1 MATSARQA
9 NAASPAIAGEVLS
22 IPTNLINP
30 DIAGRIGLYYPIK
43 AEGMASRIAADG
55 QQEPIW
61 VRAAPARSKTPYVLI
76 VGLTRLRAC
85 EILGRPVLARVFEGS
100 DQDFAR
106 LQASQKLDRRELS
119 VLERAMYVAAVA
131 EAAQRRLLA
140 QHGGITQQALAGK
153 ARAAR
158 SNLDRAANDQ
168 SPARGGD
175 EVAAID
181 AEAGDAAAALDG
193 VYGWREEVRDA
204 CGLSLTALKRAL
216 TIHRCLVVPHRALI
230 EAIKEHP
237 AANNQSLLLKIAGMA
252 EPGRADALRAL
263 LSEVPAVEPKGQQ
276 DDRSMV
282 LMQRAVSLLD
292 RMAEAER
299 EAFVEERALTLGV
312 AAKRR
317 LVAKLTAELG
327 AA

>member
-1 MATSARQA
+1 MATSARHA

-30 DIAGRIGLYYPIK
+30 DIAGRIGLFYPIK

-61 VRAAPARSKTPYVLI
+61 VRPAPARSKWPYVLI

-85 EILGRPVLARVFEGS
+85 EILERPVLARVFDGT
-100 DQDFAR
+100 DADFAR

-131 EAAQRRLLA
+131 EAAQRRLAA
-140 QHGGITQQALAGK
+140 QHGGLTQQALAGK

-175 EVAAID
+175 EVAAIEV
-181 AEAGDAAAALDG
+181 EAGDAVAALDG

-237 AANNQSLLLKIAGMA
+237 AANNQSLLLKIAGMG
-252 EPGRADALRAL
+252 EPGRAEALRAL
-263 LSEVPAVEPKGQQ
+263 LNEAPKAEPDGRAE
-276 DDRSMV
+276 DRSMV

-292 RMAEAER
+292 RMADAER

-317 LVAKLTAELG
+317 LLARLIDELG
-327 AA
+327 G